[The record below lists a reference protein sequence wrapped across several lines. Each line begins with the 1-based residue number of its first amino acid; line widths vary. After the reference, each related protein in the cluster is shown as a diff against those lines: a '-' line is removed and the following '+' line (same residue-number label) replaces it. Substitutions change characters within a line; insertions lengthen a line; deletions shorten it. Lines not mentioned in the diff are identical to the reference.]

1 MTLIRKHENSLPSIW
16 NDLFER
22 SLFSHPLNGHSEF
35 TVPPVNI
42 SESDNSFL
50 VELAAPGLKK
60 DDFKISLD
68 RNQMSIAVEQSTSK
82 EGETENKTD
91 NVKYSKREFSYQS
104 FSRSFTLPET
114 ANLEGISASYEDGVL
129 KVSIAKKD
137 EAKLNAQRTISVQ

>member
-68 RNQMSIAVEQSTSK
+68 RNQMSIAVEQSTST

>member
-1 MTLIRKHENSLPSIW
+1 MTIIKKHENSLPSIW

-42 SESDNSFL
+42 SESENDFL

-60 DDFKISLD
+60 EDFKINLNKNLMTIS
-68 RNQMSIAVEQSTSK
+68 VEQSTTT
-82 EGETENKTD
+82 EGETEQKNTA
-91 NVKYSKREFSYQS
+91 VKYAKREFSYQS
-104 FSRSFTLPET
+104 FSRSFTLPNT
-114 ANLEGISASYEDGVL
+114 ANLEGIAATYEDGVL

-137 EAKLNAQRTISVQ
+137 EAKINTVRSIAVK